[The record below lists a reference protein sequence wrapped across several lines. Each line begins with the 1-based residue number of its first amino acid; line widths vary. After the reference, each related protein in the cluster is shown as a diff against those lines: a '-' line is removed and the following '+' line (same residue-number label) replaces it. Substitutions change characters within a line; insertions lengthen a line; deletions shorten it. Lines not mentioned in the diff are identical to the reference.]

1 MILLEIGT
9 ALVPYYTRHAY
20 GHACKQTHFDV
31 KSACELPCT
40 GGWYDAFYK
49 ARRTNSGMQSMQP
62 LTPYRLSAQCLPHAM
77 AGRGDHVACS
87 LPTFQQPPSL
97 LIDG

>member
-1 MILLEIGT
+1 MVLLEIGT
-9 ALVPYYTRHAY
+9 AVVTYYTGHAY

-31 KSACELPCT
+31 KGACELPCT

-62 LTPYRLSAQCLPHAM
+62 LTPYRLSAQCPYLTQWLAEEIM
-77 AGRGDHVACS
+77 WRAACRPSIS
-87 LPTFQQPPSL
+87 LPAC
-97 LIDG
+97 